1 MKIAVVGAGR
11 VGTAMAVLLGRA
23 GHVVV
28 AVSGRGPTRDRAAR
42 YLTDTAF
49 LEPAAAAAAG
59 DLVLIGVP
67 DDLVAATAGEL
78 AADGGF
84 HPGQYVAHLSGALGL
99 DALEPARA
107 AGARRLGI
115 HPLQTFP
122 DVAHALE
129 RIPGCTVAVSADDED
144 GFFVAERIA
153 DDLLGEPFRLDDEL
167 RPMYHAGA
175 VFASNYLVA
184 TTAIAARLF
193 GAAGVPDP
201 DVAMAPLQQATLDNV
216 RDLGPARA
224 LTGPA
229 ARGDAGT
236 IERHLRSLDV
246 DARDVVPVYV
256 AMARVAVELAALAG
270 SLTPDRRAAVE
281 AVLDRWS

>member
-1 MKIAVVGAGR
+1 MKVAVVGAGR

-42 YLTDTAF
+42 YLPDAAF
-49 LEPAAAAAAG
+49 LEPAAAAEAG
-59 DLVLIGVP
+59 ELVLIGVP
-67 DDLVAATAGEL
+67 DDLIAPTAVDL
-78 AADGGF
+78 AGANALRS
-84 HPGQYVAHLSGALGL
+84 GQYVAHLSGARGL
-99 DALEPARA
+99 DVLEPVRA

-122 DVAHALE
+122 DVGHALD
-129 RIPGCTVAVSADDED
+129 RIPGCVVAVSADDED

-153 DDLLGEPFRLDDEL
+153 DDVLGSPFRLTDDL
-167 RPMYHAGA
+167 RPLYHAAA

-184 TTAIAARLF
+184 TTAVAARLF
-193 GAAGVPDP
+193 SAAGIVDP
-201 DVAMAPLQQATLDNV
+201 DAAMAPLQRATLDNL
-216 RDLGPARA
+216 RDLGPAKA

-236 IERHLRSLDV
+236 IKRNLEALETHAP
-246 DARDVVPVYV
+246 DAVAAYV
-256 AMARVAVELAALAG
+256 ALARIALDLAAAAG
-270 SLTPDRRAAVE
+270 SLDPGRRSGVE
-281 AVLDRWS
+281 AVLERWS

>member
-1 MKIAVVGAGR
+1 MKVAVVGAGR
-11 VGTAMAVLLGRA
+11 VGAAMAVLLGRA

-28 AVSGRGPTRDRAAR
+28 AVSGRGPTRDRAAS
-42 YLTDTAF
+42 YLPDAAF
-49 LEPAAAAAAG
+49 LEPAATAAAG
-59 DLVLIGVP
+59 ELVLIGVP
-67 DDLVAATAGEL
+67 DDLIAVTASEL
-78 AADGGF
+78 ADAGAF
-84 HPGQYVAHLSGALGL
+84 HAGQYVAHLSGALGL
-99 DALEPARA
+99 DVLEPVRA

-144 GFFVAERIA
+144 GLFVAERIA
-153 DDLLGEPFRLDDEL
+153 DDLLGQPFRLDDEL
-167 RPMYHAGA
+167 RPLYHAGA

-184 TTAIAARLF
+184 TTAIATRLF
-193 GAAGVPDP
+193 AAAGVPDP
-201 DVAMAPLQQATLDNV
+201 SAAMAPLQQATVDNL

-236 IERHLRSLDV
+236 IERNLHALDAH
-246 DARDVVPVYV
+246 ARDAVPAYV
-256 AMARVAVELAALAG
+256 AMARVALELATLGG
-270 SLTPDRRAAVE
+270 SLAPARRAAVE
-281 AVLDRWS
+281 AVLERWS